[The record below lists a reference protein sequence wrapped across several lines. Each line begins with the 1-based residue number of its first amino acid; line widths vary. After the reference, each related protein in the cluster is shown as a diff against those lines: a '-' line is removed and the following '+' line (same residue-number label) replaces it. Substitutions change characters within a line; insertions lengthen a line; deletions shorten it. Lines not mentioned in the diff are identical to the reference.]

1 MKTLGFALA
10 AVILIAAQLFTPVSA
25 ASTPAALAYED
36 CGETYVVQP
45 LDYLAKIARNC
56 GTSVSSI
63 LSLNTQ
69 ITNANLIY
77 TGQVLRL
84 TSSAPI
90 TTWPVYTTPIT
101 YSWYARVSLSAT
113 YAHPGDA
120 VTVYVSG
127 FPAGAEIDYRV
138 GIQGEAYTEIYDD
151 TVSSTGT
158 ASETITLPASAE
170 KGEYWVVQVITT
182 SLSSVVSVTSHW
194 IYITDPST
202 TITYTGS
209 AGVSL
214 SATRGVAGDDIVVYV
229 KGFPANAEIDYR
241 VGKQGADY
249 SAIYDGTVG
258 SDGTTSATIELPDG
272 VAAGEYWV
280 VQVLTTSLKTVTSV
294 TSHTIYIYQ

>member
-10 AVILIAAQLFTPVSA
+10 VAILIAAQLFSPVAA

-45 LDYLAKIARNC
+45 QDYLAKIARNC

-63 LSLNTQ
+63 LSLNSQ
-69 ITNANLIY
+69 ISNANLIY

-90 TTWPVYTTPIT
+90 TTWPIYTTPIT

-113 YAHPGDA
+113 YAHPGDS

-138 GIQGEAYTEIYDD
+138 GIQGETFTEIYDD
-151 TVSSTGT
+151 TVSSSGT

-202 TITYTGS
+202 TITYPGS
-209 AGVSL
+209 ATVSL
-214 SATRGVAGDDIVVYV
+214 SATRGVEGDDIIVYV

-241 VGKQGADY
+241 VGQKGADY
-249 SAIYDGTVG
+249 SVVYDGTVG
-258 SDGTTSATIELPDG
+258 SDGSTSATIELPSD
-272 VAAGEYWV
+272 ATAGEYWV
-280 VQVLTTSLKTVTSV
+280 VQVVTTSLKTVTSV
-294 TSHTIYIYQ
+294 TSRTIYIYE